1 MKKKSTEVLESG
13 STVCDLGD
21 MMYSSSSTIRPGGD
35 RSVQLK
41 QKNERKKEKENEILL
56 FTINFFMMYEIL
68 VNRVIYEQLGSH
80 SDIGRIGR
88 QEVISKCRSNKF
100 RTQFTSD
107 CSKKWSKSRAN
118 KRQK

>member
-41 QKNERKKEKENEILL
+41 QKNERKKEKKNEILL
-56 FTINFFMMYEIL
+56 FTIKFFMMYEIL
-68 VNRVIYEQLGSH
+68 VNRVI
-80 SDIGRIGR
+80 
-88 QEVISKCRSNKF
+88 
-100 RTQFTSD
+100 
-107 CSKKWSKSRAN
+107 
-118 KRQK
+118 